1 MKVMVLVKANPDSE
15 AGKMPSPELFRAMA
29 AFNEHLVEAG
39 VLLAGEGLHPT
50 AKGKRVLCSG
60 QQRTVIDGP
69 FPESKDLVSGFWLW
83 QVPSMQDALDWV
95 RRSPFQDGELEL
107 RPVYEAA
114 DFGDRLPPDVAA
126 KEAELRSRPRAL
138 HS

>member
-50 AKGKRVLCSG
+50 LKGKRVLCSG
-60 QQRTVIDGP
+60 KERTVVDGP
-69 FPESKDLVSGFWLW
+69 FDSKDLVSGFWLW
-83 QVPSMQDALDWV
+83 QVRSMQDALDWV
-95 RRSPFQDGELEL
+95 RRSPFEDGEIEV
-107 RPVYEAA
+107 RPVYEAR
-114 DFGDRLPPDVAA
+114 DFGEALPADVAA
-126 KEAELRSRPRAL
+126 KEDELRSRARSL
-138 HS
+138 H